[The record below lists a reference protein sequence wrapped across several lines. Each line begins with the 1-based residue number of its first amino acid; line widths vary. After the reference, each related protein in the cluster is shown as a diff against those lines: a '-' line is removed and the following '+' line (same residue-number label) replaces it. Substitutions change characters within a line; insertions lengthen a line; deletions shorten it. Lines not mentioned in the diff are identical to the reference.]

1 MRVLH
6 LISNHKLTGP
16 VDPAVRLARA
26 LGDLGVDSEVAV
38 GRPSPGE
45 GPIDDLVR
53 ERGLEPVT
61 DLRLPKH
68 RRILVNRADRRR
80 LIALLERRPV
90 DILHAHLDNAHDTA
104 GKVSRALEARRG
116 RVAAPRVVRTLYDD
130 AVPPETGRYRRLFG
144 RRTDGV
150 FVFSERIKEGL
161 IKRFGLAAERVVAI
175 AGAVDAARFSPRPP
189 GETLRERFGIP
200 ESALVVGIVA
210 RIQRHR
216 QYELLFEAVHR
227 LMQEIPELYLLVL
240 GRGTYAREIAHE
252 TVSRLQM
259 GSRTRLPGYV
269 GGEDYPAALACF
281 DVKVFLV
288 PGSDGTCR
296 AVREAMACGVPII
309 AARRGLLPEIVRDGR
324 EGLIID
330 VSVDSLTDA
339 IRRLITDAGLRR
351 ELGAG
356 ALRRA
361 REEFSLQRQAETVLS
376 ACQRWLESTEGSRPF
391 SKGGVES

>member
-1 MRVLH
+1 VKVLH
-6 LISNHKLTGP
+6 LVSNHKLTGP
-16 VDPAVRLARA
+16 VDPAIRLARA
-26 LGDLGVDSEVAV
+26 LADLGVGSDVAV
-38 GRPSPGE
+38 GRPGPGK

-68 RRILVNRADRRR
+68 RSLLANRGDRRR
-80 LIALLERRPV
+80 LVGLLEKQPV
-90 DILHAHLDNAHDTA
+90 DILHAHLDNAHGTA
-104 GKVSRALEARRG
+104 EKVSRTIATRRG
-116 RVAAPRVVRTLYDD
+116 RDAAPRVVRTLYDD
-130 AVPPETGRYRRLFG
+130 KVPPKTGRYRRLFSA
-144 RRTDGV
+144 RTDGV
-150 FVFSERIKEGL
+150 FVFSAHIQEGL
-161 IKRFGLAAERVVAI
+161 IDRFGLSPERVVAI
-175 AGAVDAARFSPRPP
+175 PGAVDVARFAPRS
-189 GETLRERFGIP
+189 GVQTLRERFGIP
-200 ESALVVGIVA
+200 ESAVVVGIVA

-227 LMQEIPELYLLVL
+227 LMQEVPELYLLVL

-259 GSRTRLPGYV
+259 EDRARLPGYV
-269 GGEDYPAALACF
+269 GGDDYPAALACF

-296 AVREAMACGVPII
+296 AVREAMACGVPVI

-330 VSVDSLTDA
+330 VSVESLTDA
-339 IRRLITDAGLRR
+339 IRRLVTDVGLRR

-361 REEFSLQRQAETVLS
+361 RQEFSLQRQAETVLS
-376 ACQRWLESTEGSRPF
+376 AYQRWLESTETSRPLR
-391 SKGGVES
+391 KGGGES